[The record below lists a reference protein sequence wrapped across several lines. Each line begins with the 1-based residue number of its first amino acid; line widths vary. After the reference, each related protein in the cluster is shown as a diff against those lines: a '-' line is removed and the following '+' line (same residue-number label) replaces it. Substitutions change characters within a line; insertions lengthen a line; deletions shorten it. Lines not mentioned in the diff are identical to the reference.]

1 MYKNFIKESENAYQN
16 VFLINSI
23 VTELSF
29 RFYHLLK
36 PFRHRVNGAVHI
48 HLFDVILND
57 VRNAV
62 T

>member
-1 MYKNFIKESENAYQN
+1 MFIEGSKIAYQN
-16 VFLINSI
+16 VFFISSM

-36 PFRHRVNGAVHI
+36 PFRHRVNGVVHI
-48 HLFDVILND
+48 LLFDVILND
-57 VRNAV
+57 VRDAV